1 MRPTR
6 PDRYNAKM
14 VYIMLQ
20 TSVDN
25 FEKEHKTC
33 YFVGRGA
40 VRGRFSHKVGIRVC
54 VTGWKC
60 IFTILGISMG
70 GKLPQSN
77 APKYKNWVLFFI
89 CLKKHPIW
97 PKLGVFFSEQWYSE
111 GSQNRIFLGIEKVE
125 IAKSAWHIPLQLEIK
140 NPPRGMQYP
149 L

>member
-20 TSVDN
+20 IGVDN

-33 YFVGRGA
+33 YFVDRGA

-54 VTGWKC
+54 VTGLKF

-77 APKYKNWVLFFI
+77 APKYKNLVLFSFA
-89 CLKKHPIW
+89 LKSTRFGQNW
-97 PKLGVFFSEQWYSE
+97 VFFSEKWYSQ